1 MRIVSGSYKGRKIL
15 LPKDNKTRPLKDL
28 TKESI
33 FNLIIHSKF
42 SDVDIQNSNIL
53 DLFSGVGSFGIE
65 CISRGAKF
73 VTFVENYKFAS
84 EILSRNIRNFELIK
98 KSEILDTNLE
108 NVKNFN
114 FLEKKYDI
122 VFIDPPFQMKNLSIM
137 LNKIFVSK
145 ILNKKNIIIIHR
157 NKETK
162 EEFHVSFRILKTK
175 VYGKSKIIFG
185 SI

>member
-33 FNLIIHSKF
+33 FNSIIHSKF

-84 EILSRNIRNFELIK
+84 EILSKNIRNFELIK
-98 KSEILDTNLE
+98 KSEIMDINLE

-114 FLEKKYDI
+114 FLKKKYDI
-122 VFIDPPFQMKNLSIM
+122 VFIDPPFKMRNLSTI
-137 LNKIFVSK
+137 LNKIFFSK

-162 EEFHVSFRILKTK
+162 DEFHDSFRILKTNF
-175 VYGKSKIIFG
+175 YGKSKIIFG